1 MMTRIESPEADAEGS
16 IVNGGEGSRHGS
28 EAYEAER
35 GRSASVSQN
44 TSQTDSGTGIV
55 SFSSL
60 DPNKLPL
67 KVCLRVIKAIRRLK
81 DAIPFNQPVDP
92 VLLNIPNYFN
102 VIKNPMDLSKI
113 EKKLTDNQY
122 ASTVD
127 FLKDCQ
133 LMFENCYT
141 FNGELAPVSI
151 MGRNLQ
157 RAVHQKLEKC
167 QSEFDQQQRRKS
179 ETSTKP
185 AKTAEMARP
194 KRDVHAPPRDA
205 VSPDKLKTE
214 RKRDKT
220 LAFCSQLLR
229 ELVSRKY
236 AQYNTPFLFPV
247 DPIAQ
252 GVPHYFDII
261 KNPMDFSTVRK
272 KLEQGEYGSMDEFQE
287 DIRLMFRNCREFNLK
302 GSEVYEMGGKLEK
315 IFDEKW
321 KLRPMGNAG
330 TFGSKGGRKNS
341 SDDDESEAIQ
351 PKIMEMAQRIETL
364 QQTLSLLKSTQQQP
378 SKKRK
383 SSIGPGGHDK
393 KSKSKPSGGAKK
405 GGKKR
410 GRDSDDEAIA
420 NLPEITYQQKE
431 EISRSITE
439 FDEEYQEKAFDII
452 RSAMPEINAGGDQVV
467 ELDIDTLD
475 KATLYK
481 LLRFVKNA
489 KRNMNKRQKLTN
501 HKKSKVK
508 KTVKGAFLMFS
519 LVLPLLTDFLRI
531 Q

>member
-1 MMTRIESPEADAEGS
+1 M
-16 IVNGGEGSRHGS
+16 
-28 EAYEAER
+28 
-35 GRSASVSQN
+35 
-44 TSQTDSGTGIV
+44 V

-92 VLLNIPNYFN
+92 ILLNIPNYFK
-102 VIKNPMDLSKI
+102 VVKNPMDLSTI
-113 EKKLTDNQY
+113 EKKLTVNQY
-122 ASTVD
+122 TSTVD

-185 AKTAEMARP
+185 AKTAEVARP
-194 KRDVHAPPRDA
+194 KREVHAPPREA
-205 VSPDKLKTE
+205 VSPDKLKSE

-220 LAFCSQLLR
+220 MAFCSQLLR

-261 KNPMDFSTVRK
+261 KHPMDLSTVRK

-302 GSEVYEMGGKLEK
+302 GSEVYEMGVKLEK

-321 KLRPMGNAG
+321 KLRPMGNAVA
-330 TFGSKGGRKNS
+330 FGSKSKGGRKNS
-341 SDDDESEAIQ
+341 SDDDEPQVPAIQ

-383 SSIGPGGHDK
+383 SSVGPGGAEK
-393 KSKSKPSGGAKK
+393 KSKSKSSGAGKR

-410 GRDSDDEAIA
+410 GRGSDDENVA
-420 NLPEITYQQKE
+420 NLPEVTYQQKE
-431 EISRSITE
+431 EISRSIAE

-452 RSAMPEINAGGDQVV
+452 RSAMPEINV
-467 ELDIDTLD
+467 
-475 KATLYK
+475 
-481 LLRFVKNA
+481 RF
-489 KRNMNKRQKLTN
+489 
-501 HKKSKVK
+501 
-508 KTVKGAFLMFS
+508 
-519 LVLPLLTDFLRI
+519 
-531 Q
+531 